1 MRKLNLEHIFSE
13 LFTVGKPNA
22 IESYLI
28 DELTDSYSE
37 FDSVKNLIRHLEMAS
52 CASGSWSGL
61 IYTRDIQDKLDRQ
74 DWRDSIDDA
83 LDQYQDA
90 TGETYTLESH
100 YAMESLVT
108 FAVDWFAN
116 DIASRLQSLVDWEGG
131 AWIVTIAEDSCDPW
145 PDHYA
150 VIGEANAIQ
159 LAQDLVNEK
168 LQLVG
173 PEQDIQEIEESLW
186 QLVKVESE

>member
-1 MRKLNLEHIFSE
+1 MRKLNLNLIFAE
-13 LFTVGKPNA
+13 VFAVGESNA

-52 CASGSWSGL
+52 CAAGTWSGL
-61 IYTRDIQDKLDRQ
+61 TYTRDIQDKLDQQ
-74 DWRDSIDDA
+74 DWRNAIDDA

-90 TGETYTLESH
+90 TGESYSVESP
-100 YAMESLVT
+100 YVMESLVM
-108 FAVDWFAN
+108 FAVDWFAQ
-116 DIASRLQSLVDWEGG
+116 DLASRLQSLVDWQGG
-131 AWIVTIAEDSCDPW
+131 VWIVTIAGDSLDTW
-145 PDHYA
+145 PEHHA
-150 VIGEANAIQ
+150 VIGEANALQ
-159 LAQDLVNEK
+159 LAQDLVADR

-173 PEQDIQEIEESLW
+173 PEQDLQEIEESMW

>member
-1 MRKLNLEHIFSE
+1 MRKLNLDRIFAE
-13 LFTVGKPNA
+13 VFAVGESNA
-22 IESYLI
+22 IESYLV

-52 CASGSWSGL
+52 CAAGSWSGF
-61 IYTRDIQDKLDRQ
+61 IYTRDIQDKLDQ
-74 DWRDSIDDA
+74 QNWRDAIDDA

-90 TGETYTLESH
+90 TGESYGVESP

-108 FAVDWFAN
+108 FAVDWFAQ
-116 DIASRLQSLVDWEGG
+116 DLARRLQSLVDWEGG
-131 AWIVTIAEDSCDPW
+131 AWIVTIAEDSLDPW

-150 VIGEANAIQ
+150 VIGESNALQ
-159 LAQDLVNEK
+159 LAQDLVAEK

-173 PEQDIQEIEESLW
+173 PEQDLQEIEEALW